1 MAGWYNGPMTA
12 KQALRERI
20 ENLSEEEAAELLAR
34 LDWEA
39 TETETLTDEELAEV
53 LAGKREVAAGESVDG
68 EEVLRKLG
76 L

>member
-1 MAGWYNGPMTA
+1 MTA

-20 ENLSEEEAAELLAR
+20 EQLSEDEAEELLAR

-39 TETETLTDEELAEV
+39 TDTETLTDEEMEQV
-53 LAGKREVAAGESVDG
+53 LAAEREFARGEFVDG
-68 EEVLRKLG
+68 EEVFRKLG